1 MQGRIFPTS
10 SRVSEAGLSTRL
22 FPWPSTSDSHVFLKV
37 GNLSI
42 YSLLRLNL
50 AVASATSAPSTA
62 APLCCCSSESIL
74 ALANSSVTILSVIIK
89 VKAKVFTFTSR
100 SFQPKAG
107 LPRGGGVKETLYLW
121 SNRWDSNL
129 GPFGPHAHALST
141 WPQCHRKMLQPEGNH
156 HVRGR
161 AAAIGCVCLHVV
173 IKIDPVVLLSQPNL
187 GNDVWY
193 QESQMYDIPAVHSIP
208 PNGHNSYFINLF
220 LSGFLSGAPYL
231 PVYPIRLNIP
241 TCRYA
246 PCFRVSARPLFQ
258 RLNDTLHGTI
268 HSKAY

>member
-1 MQGRIFPTS
+1 
-10 SRVSEAGLSTRL
+10 
-22 FPWPSTSDSHVFLKV
+22 
-37 GNLSI
+37 
-42 YSLLRLNL
+42 
-50 AVASATSAPSTA
+50 
-62 APLCCCSSESIL
+62 
-74 ALANSSVTILSVIIK
+74 
-89 VKAKVFTFTSR
+89 
-100 SFQPKAG
+100 
-107 LPRGGGVKETLYLW
+107 
-121 SNRWDSNL
+121 
-129 GPFGPHAHALST
+129 
-141 WPQCHRKMLQPEGNH
+141 MLQPEGNH

-241 TCRYA
+241 TCKYA

-258 RLNDTLHGTI
+258 
-268 HSKAY
+268 S